1 MEEFSIT
8 WSEKIYG
15 DIKIQAKSSKE
26 AKAKLRSMTKQEL
39 VKSSSIW
46 NSDEN
51 TKVESVDTYLGVF
64 NEELWDM
71 IFDEVDNEWVLVE
84 KEVGK

>member
-1 MEEFSIT
+1 
-8 WSEKIYG
+8 
-15 DIKIQAKSSKE
+15 
-26 AKAKLRSMTKQEL
+26 MTKQEL

-84 KEVGK
+84 KEVGKKVSIFCEDICFVSANLFTRVLLAGTALLYG

>member
-15 DIKIQAKSSKE
+15 DIKIRAKSSKE

-71 IFDEVDNEWVLVE
+71 IFDEVDNEWVLFE
-84 KEVGK
+84 KESGT

>member
-8 WSEKIYG
+8 WSENICDKNSSEKLEGSESKITFY
-15 DIKIQAKSSKE
+15 DQ
-26 AKAKLRSMTKQEL
+26 TKL

-64 NEELWDM
+64 NEELW
-71 IFDEVDNEWVLVE
+71 L
-84 KEVGK
+84 

>member
-1 MEEFSIT
+1 
-8 WSEKIYG
+8 
-15 DIKIQAKSSKE
+15 
-26 AKAKLRSMTKQEL
+26 MTKQKL

-84 KEVGK
+84 KESGK